1 MEGELTFC
9 GGGGGGGGGDKN
21 LVVGSL
27 LGGGGDDQIFGW
39 WGGLPPSLPN
49 RENPHPQCL
58 VDQTLVQKPIIVVA
72 TDQMSDHT

>member
-1 MEGELTFC
+1 MEGGRGWQGGIKIWWWGVYLGE
-9 GGGGGGGGGDKN
+9 GGGGK
-21 LVVGSL
+21 
-27 LGGGGDDQIFGW
+27 IFGW